1 MLRYSGSSMNY
12 FSLTSVFP
20 VSPGNARMKTY
31 CIVGERDAL

>member
-20 VSPGNARMKTY
+20 VSPGNARIM
-31 CIVGERDAL
+31 GERDVL